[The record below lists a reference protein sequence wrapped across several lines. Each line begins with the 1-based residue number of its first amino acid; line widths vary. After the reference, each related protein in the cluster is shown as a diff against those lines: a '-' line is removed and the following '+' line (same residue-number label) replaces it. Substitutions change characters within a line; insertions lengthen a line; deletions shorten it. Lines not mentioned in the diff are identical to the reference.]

1 MKNGKDSH
9 QPVFTDGKVCTG
21 LARFFVW
28 LNILMQLL
36 FPVAC
41 TFTPAI
47 VHAQAT
53 TVVNAQ
59 DAERATRV
67 YTLSRG
73 ESVQS
78 VARQY
83 HLSVEEL
90 RKLNQFRTFAHG
102 FTGLQPGDELDVPAA
117 QNVKNADNKPDT
129 ANAPDEQEQKIAGLA
144 SQAGS
149 FLSSSPD
156 GQAAQSMAVGMVAG
170 EASNHL
176 QQILGRYGTAR
187 VQLGVDDGLSLKNSE
202 FDLLLPI
209 WEQESTLFYS
219 QGSLHRTDDRT
230 QSNLGLGV
238 RYFTDSWMV
247 GGNTFLDYDLSR
259 DHSRLGLGLEYGR
272 DFLKLSANSYQ
283 RLSNWKDSPDVDDY
297 EERPANGWDLRAEG
311 WLPALPQLGGRIIYE
326 QYYGDEVALS
336 DKDNRQHNPHAITA
350 GINYTPIPLMTLR
363 AEQQQGTSDDDETRL
378 ALELNYQ
385 LGVPWLHQIDPDGV
399 AGMHT
404 LAGSRYDLVDRN
416 SNIVLEYRKQDVIR
430 LKTAALVTGNGGERK
445 SLGVAVNSKHGV
457 KRIDWSAATLLAAGG
472 KIIANSTTS
481 YDVLLPS
488 WKSEQ
493 GASNSYTITGVAVD
507 NNDNH
512 SDPSDTQVTVN
523 TAAVNVANST
533 FLPDSPLKS
542 SPTTSYLPADGK
554 THGVAT
560 LTLVDDQKQPVDVP
574 LTDITL
580 TTTHS
585 NLPASTS
592 GVQGD
597 SKGLKA
603 SSESQ
608 ATSSALTRKSVGV
621 YEVTVTAGTQP
632 ELVTL
637 TPTVSKTP
645 LPSVRFII
653 IKAAP
658 DGNTSTFAANPKTVT
673 ADNTATSTLTLVAKD
688 ASGNPLS
695 GVASAFS
702 VAIADSHNVSPVS
715 GTITVTNM
723 TETATAG
730 TYTATL
736 KGSKADTW
744 TLKPLY
750 NSNPIGALADTVT
763 LTAGNTPDADQSTFS
778 LSPKLLP
785 ADGIASSTLTL
796 TLKDSGGNVLT
807 GVADSLTAVVTD
819 SQGHSPADDSLRISS
834 LTETATAG
842 IYTATLTG
850 TLAGSYKVKPQFN
863 RSDIGNLSDT
873 VTLTASRTPDV
884 GKSTFSASP
893 TSVAAD
899 NIAAS
904 TLTLTVQ
911 DENGNAIAGIASS
924 LSLIMKDSG
933 GNTPAAD
940 KVTLGK
946 LAETSTAGTYAT
958 TLKGTLAGTYT
969 VIPQFNAAAMGDLHA
984 TVTLTGGSTPD
995 GTRSTFH
1002 SSPKIITADNSESST
1017 LTLVIKDSA
1026 GNAITGS
1033 AGKLSFALK
1042 DSDGTVPTADN
1053 VVIGTIA
1060 ESATPGTYTATLK
1073 GTRAGA
1079 YTLTPLFDGNAISPL
1094 SDGVVLKAGTTPD
1107 GVQSTFNADPASIP
1121 ANNLD
1126 MSTLTLQAKDGW
1138 GNAITNLAPELTLEI
1153 KDGSGN
1159 TPTSDKVTVG
1169 SVTETATAGTY
1180 IATLKGTLAGTY
1192 TLKPLL
1198 NGSAI
1203 NGLSATVNLTG
1214 STVPDGSASTFS
1226 ANPTSIA
1233 ANNTET
1239 STLTLTAKDVSGNAV
1254 SGIAASLTLEM
1265 KNSQGTAPD
1274 SSKLTLTRLTE
1285 TGTAGTYTATL
1296 KGELADSYTVTPMFN
1311 GSPLGDLSDTVTLTA
1326 GTTPDNSLSTFSAT
1340 PKSIAANNTAV
1351 SLLSLNVK
1359 DKNGNGIPGIAAS
1372 LAIDVQDSKGETPVE
1387 GVITLSA
1394 VTEGATPGTYV
1405 ATLKGQL
1412 ADTYTVK
1419 PQFNGVVMGDLG
1431 DTVTLK
1437 AGTTPDTSKST
1448 FVADP
1453 TSIAADNSAVST
1465 LTLTLQDV
1473 NGNAMTG
1480 EAGDLSLTLKNSQGT
1495 SPASDKVTLTALQ
1508 ETGTTG
1514 VYTATL
1520 KGTLADTYTVMPEL
1534 NGDAIGSLNATVT
1547 LTAGSTPDG
1556 SASTFSASPTSIAA
1570 DDSATS
1576 TLTLLAKDASGNAVT
1591 GIASALTLEITNSL
1605 NAAPSDGNVTVTT
1618 LTEGTPGTYT
1628 ATLKGQLA
1636 DVYTVTPKFN
1646 GGAIG
1651 NLSDTVTL
1659 TAGITPDVTTSA
1671 FTAQPHTVA
1680 ADGVATSTLLFT
1692 AKDHFGNHVRGLAS
1706 GLSIEVQDSQS
1717 ATPDSSKVI
1726 VSGVSE
1732 TGSPGLYAA
1741 TLKGTL
1747 TGTYTVK
1754 PLYNGSALGDLRD
1767 TVTLKAGTTPDTSK
1781 STFVAD
1787 PISIAADNSAVS
1799 TLTLTL
1805 QDVNGNAM
1813 TGEAGDLSLTLKNS
1827 QGTSPAS
1834 DKVTLTALQETGTTG
1849 VYTATL
1855 KGTLADTYTV
1865 MPELNGDAIGSLNA
1879 TVTLTAGSTPDGSAS
1894 TFSASP
1900 TSIAADD
1907 SATSTLTL
1915 LAKDAS
1921 GNAVTGIASALTL
1934 EITNSLN
1941 AAPSDGNVTVTTLT
1955 EGTPG
1960 TYTATLKGQ
1969 LADVY
1974 TVTPKFNG
1982 GAIGNLSDT
1991 VTLTAGTTPDV
2002 TTSAF
2007 TAQPHTVAAD
2017 GVTTSTLLFTAKD
2030 HFGNHV
2036 RGLASG
2042 LSIEVQDSQSATPD
2056 SSKVIV
2062 SGVSETGSPG
2072 LYAAT
2077 LKGTLTGTYTV
2088 KPLYN
2093 GSALGDLR
2101 DTVTLKAGTTPD
2113 TSKSTFVA
2121 DPISIAAD
2129 NSAVSTLTLTLQD
2142 VNGNAMTGEAG
2153 DLSLTLKN
2161 SQGTSPASD
2170 KVTLTALQ
2178 ETGTTGVYTA
2188 TLKGTLADTYTVMPE
2203 LNGDAIGSLN
2213 ATVTLTAGST
2223 PDDGQ
2228 STFMATPDS
2237 IAADNTDSST
2247 LILTLKDSF
2256 GNVLSGQT
2264 GNLTFAIK
2272 NGAGNAPAESDVTIT
2287 GLTEIA
2293 TPGTYTATLKGK
2305 KADVWH
2311 VTPEFSGSAMEDLT
2325 TTVTLNAD
2333 TTPDGTQS
2341 SFTVTTPVVAN
2352 NRDTSTLTLTAK
2364 DANGNGISGIAS
2376 RLKMRITDSQDA
2388 VPPTD
2393 KVMVGSVSETSTPGV
2408 YTAMLKGTLADV
2420 YTVEPTFDGSVIAGL
2435 SGAVTLTADAK
2446 PDGLQS
2452 TFAAAPVSVSANN
2465 TDASTLTLT
2474 TKDAYGNVISGIAN
2488 SLSLE
2493 VKDSSGT
2500 VPDSN
2505 KVVLSNV
2512 TESATSGTYTA
2523 TLKGTLTGVYT
2534 VKPLYNSSAVD
2545 GLSATVTLT
2554 AGETDG
2560 GQSDFRAAPDSVVA
2574 DNVETSALT
2583 LVLKDVN
2590 GNAVTGK
2597 ATALSVE
2604 VTDQASDG
2612 VAPAPGKITIDSMTE
2627 SASEPGTYT
2636 STLRGMQAGEWYLT
2650 AHLSGTAIAGLA
2662 SQKVTLE
2669 AGEPDTGKE
2678 TTFVANPDTVA
2689 ADNVTRSTLT
2699 LTAKDKYGNVV
2710 SGLATKLT
2718 LDLKDSKG
2726 TTPASG
2732 VTLSEV
2738 SEEGTTGVY
2747 TATLTG
2753 TLADVYTVTP
2763 QYNGSAMGDLTATVT
2778 LTAGAPDDTVSTFT
2792 AAPERIV
2799 ADNVTP
2805 SVLTLKMQDVYGN
2818 AISGRAKDLTLE
2830 IKDSLGQ
2837 APAED
2842 RVTLTTLS
2850 ESSSE
2855 PGTYT
2860 ATLKGTSVDTYT
2872 LTPKLSGSAIGSL
2885 SADVILTADSTPDG
2899 GQSTFSAD
2907 PASVVADGLSVSTLS
2922 LELKDKFGNVMKGQ
2936 ASALSLEITN
2946 SAGLAPDSSKVVLSG
2961 VTESSTPGTYIATI
2975 KGTLV
2980 GDYTVKPLFNSSAI
2994 DGLSATVALTAGVPV
3009 AGTLSANPS
3018 TVMADNTPSA
3028 LTLVVTD
3035 ANGNAIPGLADS
3047 LSFTV
3052 TDGAGTSVP
3061 EGKVEV
3067 VNVKASDTT
3076 SGTYTATLKGT
3087 LIGAWTVT
3095 PLINSTP
3102 LGTVSTV
3109 VTLTAGA
3116 PDAAQSSISTSP
3128 KSIKADN
3135 SEGSTI
3141 TIELKDAYGNAVS
3154 GYGPDNLDKLSIYVE
3169 DSRDNEVTSNIS
3181 WGGALEESTTTP
3193 GTYTRILKGKVVDTL
3208 TVRPQIGGANLG
3220 DIKDTVTLEGALF
3233 KDINSN
3239 GYTFAI
3245 GSNFPDTGFN
3255 GAKFTLNMP
3264 SGKTASNYTWS
3275 SNQSWVT
3282 VTSAGLV
3289 TFGDA
3294 TSSTKKVTI
3303 TAISNSTGE
3312 QSLAFTFTIGTW
3324 YLLDLNN
3331 HLSWDD
3337 TNSYCSSQ
3345 NAAMPNKAQMTSGTN
3360 IRGMGSLW
3368 AEWGSLLGNI
3378 ADKWYRVSDMGS
3390 VEHQIVRSI
3399 DGGDREYHDGFQPN
3413 IGTACFISF

>member
-1 MKNGKDSH
+1 
-9 QPVFTDGKVCTG
+9 
-21 LARFFVW
+21 
-28 LNILMQLL
+28 MQLL

-53 TVVNAQ
+53 TVVSAQ

-592 GVQGD
+592 GVQGG

-608 ATSSALTRKSVGV
+608 ATISALTRKSVGV

-702 VAIADSHNVSPVS
+702 VAITDSHNVSPVS

-750 NSNPIGALADTVT
+750 NSNPIGTLADTVT
-763 LTAGNTPDADQSTFS
+763 LTAGNTPDAEQSTFS

-946 LAETSTAGTYAT
+946 LAETSTAGTYTT

-1026 GNAITGS
+1026 GNAITDS

-1079 YTLTPLFDGNAISPL
+1079 YTLTPLFDGNAINPL

-1107 GVQSTFNADPASIP
+1107 GVQSTFNADPVSIP

-1203 NGLSATVNLTG
+1203 NGLSATVHLTG

-1254 SGIAASLTLEM
+1254 SGIAANLTLEM

-1372 LAIDVQDSKGETPVE
+1372 LAIDVQDSKGETPAE

-1419 PQFNGVVMGDLG
+1419 PQFNGAVMGELG

-1453 TSIAADNSAVST
+1453 VSIAADNSAVST

-1520 KGTLADTYTVMPEL
+1520 KGSLADTYTVTPEL

-1591 GIASALTLEITNSL
+1591 GIASALTLEIMNSL
-1605 NAAPSDGNVTVTT
+1605 NAAPADGNVTVTT

-1706 GLSIEVQDSQS
+1706 GLSIEVQASQS

-1865 MPELNGDAIGSLNA
+1865 TPELNS
-1879 TVTLTAGSTPDGSAS
+1879 
-1894 TFSASP
+1894 
-1900 TSIAADD
+1900 
-1907 SATSTLTL
+1907 
-1915 LAKDAS
+1915 
-1921 GNAVTGIASALTL
+1921 
-1934 EITNSLN
+1934 
-1941 AAPSDGNVTVTTLT
+1941 
-1955 EGTPG
+1955 
-1960 TYTATLKGQ
+1960 
-1969 LADVY
+1969 
-1974 TVTPKFNG
+1974 
-1982 GAIGNLSDT
+1982 
-1991 VTLTAGTTPDV
+1991 
-2002 TTSAF
+2002 
-2007 TAQPHTVAAD
+2007 
-2017 GVTTSTLLFTAKD
+2017 
-2030 HFGNHV
+2030 
-2036 RGLASG
+2036 
-2042 LSIEVQDSQSATPD
+2042 
-2056 SSKVIV
+2056 
-2062 SGVSETGSPG
+2062 
-2072 LYAAT
+2072 
-2077 LKGTLTGTYTV
+2077 
-2088 KPLYN
+2088 
-2093 GSALGDLR
+2093 
-2101 DTVTLKAGTTPD
+2101 
-2113 TSKSTFVA
+2113 
-2121 DPISIAAD
+2121 
-2129 NSAVSTLTLTLQD
+2129 
-2142 VNGNAMTGEAG
+2142 
-2153 DLSLTLKN
+2153 
-2161 SQGTSPASD
+2161 
-2170 KVTLTALQ
+2170 
-2178 ETGTTGVYTA
+2178 
-2188 TLKGTLADTYTVMPE
+2188 
-2203 LNGDAIGSLN
+2203 DAIGSLN

-2325 TTVTLNAD
+2325 ATVTLNAD

-2341 SFTVTTPVVAN
+2341 SFTVTTPVIAN

-2364 DANGNGISGIAS
+2364 DANGNGISGIAL

-2408 YTAMLKGTLADV
+2408 YTAMLKGTLAGV
-2420 YTVEPTFDGSVIAGL
+2420 YTVEPTFDGTVIAGL

-2560 GQSDFRAAPDSVVA
+2560 GQSDFRAAPDSIVA
-2574 DNVETSALT
+2574 DNAETSALT
-2583 LVLKDVN
+2583 LVLKDAN

-2604 VTDQASDG
+2604 VTDQASGG

-2718 LDLKDSKG
+2718 LALKDSKG

-2763 QYNGSAMGDLTATVT
+2763 QYNGSVMGDLTATVT

-2837 APAED
+2837 VPAED

-2872 LTPKLSGSAIGSL
+2872 LTPKLGGSAIGSL
-2885 SADVILTADSTPDG
+2885 SADVILTADSIPDG
-2899 GQSTFSAD
+2899 GQSAFSAD

-2936 ASALSLEITN
+2936 TSALSLEITD

-2994 DGLSATVALTAGVPV
+2994 DGLSATVALTAGVPM
-3009 AGTLSANPS
+3009 ARTLSANPS

-3035 ANGNAIPGLADS
+3035 ANGNAIPGLTDS

-3076 SGTYTATLKGT
+3076 PGSYTATLKGT
-3087 LIGAWTVT
+3087 LVGAWTVT

-3378 ADKWYRVSDMGS
+3378 ADKWYRVSDMGVS
-3390 VEHQIVRSI
+3390 YHLIVRSI
-3399 DGGDREYHDGFQPN
+3399 DGGNREYYDSVLSN
-3413 IGTACFISF
+3413 TGTACFISF